1 MPEYLA
7 PGVYVEETSFRAKS
21 IEGVS
26 TSTAAFVGP
35 TRFGPTRGEPEI
47 LGSYAEFERIYHGLD
62 RLDWG
67 GTNYDNYIAHAVR
80 NFFEE
85 GGARLYVSRVF
96 TPNGDSDKGI
106 AAASVKV
113 GSDEKLKLAAR
124 YPGAAGN
131 LPVTFSFKL
140 GQNILGRVA
149 VDPSNAASATYNTL
163 RGLQGG
169 EVVYIRKKE
178 LGTSP
183 SLPSDTPS
191 SPAPG
196 VGQLYAVE
204 RYFDGSKYSFKLH
217 PYNEG
222 ETIEGEDDDPDVEI
236 KAITMEELDAQ
247 SAAVTAG
254 KTADE
259 IFSAH
264 VLTCSVLIGRS
275 GQFGAEQFYD
285 NLHIDPAHTGSLT
298 QVFAADP
305 SSKATALYNPLVMT
319 TEETNGAALAYA
331 LLAQKTVLTPTG
343 ASEPLKIVQTLND
356 PKVADSLRSFKLAL
370 TGGNDGKRPVA
381 SAYEGEDALQTSDG
395 LASGLK
401 ALELVEDISIV
412 AAPGHSFGY
421 ESDTYGDD
429 AAAVMR
435 LLISHAERMRYRI
448 AVLDAGENQLIS
460 QVRDMRAKVDS
471 THAALYYPWIKVM
484 DPVTRAEVALPPSG
498 FVAGIYARN
507 DVQYGVHK
515 APANEVVRGALGLTQ
530 TISKAQQDVLNPEG
544 INCFRFFE
552 GRGIRLWGA
561 RTISS
566 DPEWKYVNLRR
577 YFAYL
582 ERSIEK
588 GTQWVVFMNNAD
600 ALWDKV
606 KRTIDDFL
614 FNEWKNERLM
624 GTKPEES
631 YFVRCDRST
640 MTQNDLD
647 NGRLICLVGVSPV
660 RPAEFVI
667 FRIGQWT
674 ADRKS

>member
-35 TRFGPTRGEPEI
+35 TRFGPTRGLPE
-47 LGSYAEFERIYHGLD
+47 LVGSYAEFERIYHGLD
-62 RLDWG
+62 RLDWN
-67 GTNYDNYIAHAVR
+67 GTAYDNYVAHAVR

-96 TPNGDSDKGI
+96 TPKGTSDTGI
-106 AAASVKV
+106 AAGAVKV
-113 GSDEKLKLAAR
+113 GTKERLTIKAR

-131 LPVTFSFKL
+131 LPVAFSFKL

-149 VDPSNAASATYNTL
+149 VDPSNPASATYNTL

-169 EVVYIRKKE
+169 EIVYIREKD
-178 LGTSP
+178 LDADAD
-183 SLPSDTPS
+183 LPSAEPD

-204 RYFDGSKYSFKLH
+204 RYFDGSKYTFKLH

-222 ETIEGEDDDPDVEI
+222 DKIEGEDDEPDVEI
-236 KAITMEELDAQ
+236 TALTMEDLDAH
-247 SAAVTAG
+247 SAEVSVG
-254 KTADE
+254 KTADQV
-259 IFSAH
+259 FSAQ
-264 VLTCSVLIGRS
+264 VLTCSVEIGRS
-275 GQFGAEQFYD
+275 GQFGSGHLYE
-285 NLHIDPAHTGSLT
+285 NLQIDPAHSGSLT

-305 SSKATALYNPLVMT
+305 ASRATALYNPLVMST
-319 TEETNGAALAYA
+319 DLKNGAALAYA
-331 LLAQKTVLTPTG
+331 LLSQETVLTPTG
-343 ASEPLKIVQTLND
+343 ATEPLMIIETMND
-356 PKVADSLRSFKLAL
+356 PAVAEALRSFKLAL
-370 TGGNDGKRPVA
+370 KGGNDGDRPVA
-381 SAYEGEDALQTSDG
+381 SAYEGEDALQTEDG
-395 LASGLK
+395 LASGLR
-401 ALELVEDISIV
+401 ALEQIEDVSIV
-412 AAPGHSFGY
+412 AAPGHSFAY
-421 ESDTYGDD
+421 EGSYASD

-435 LLISHAERMRYRI
+435 LLIAHAERMRYRI
-448 AVLDAGENQLIS
+448 AVLDSGENQVIS
-460 QVRDMRAKVDS
+460 QVRAMRAKVDS

-484 DPVTRAEVALPPSG
+484 DPVTRTEIALPPSG

-507 DVQYGVHK
+507 DIENGVHK
-515 APANEVVRGALGLTQ
+515 APANEVVRGALGLAQ

-544 INCFRFFE
+544 INCFRAFE

-600 ALWDKV
+600 GLWDKV
-606 KRTIDDFL
+606 KRTISDFL
-614 FNEWKNERLM
+614 YNEWKSERLM

-674 ADRKS
+674 ADRKA

>member
-35 TRFGPTRGEPEI
+35 TRFGPTRGEPEMV
-47 LGSYAEFERIYHGLD
+47 GSYAEFERIYAGLD
-62 RLDWG
+62 RLDWS

-96 TPNGDSDKGI
+96 TPKSVSDTGI
-106 AAASVKV
+106 ATGAVKV
-113 GSDEKLKLAAR
+113 SSDTKLTIKAR

-131 LPVTFSFKL
+131 LPVTFRFKL
-140 GQNILGRVA
+140 GQNIIGREK
-149 VDPSNAASATYNTL
+149 VDPSNAASASYNTL

-169 EVVYIRKKE
+169 EVVYIRLKD
-178 LGTSP
+178 LGADP
-183 SLPSDTPS
+183 DLPASKPAAS
-191 SPAPG
+191 SPD

-204 RYFDGSKYSFKLH
+204 RYFDGSRYTFKLH
-217 PYNEG
+217 PWNDTDG
-222 ETIEGEDDDPDVEI
+222 TKALTMAALDDD
-236 KAITMEELDAQ
+236 
-247 SAAVTAG
+247 AAVAVDDTA
-254 KTADE
+254 ADT
-259 IFSAH
+259 FTVQ
-264 VLTCSVLIGRS
+264 VLTCSVQIGRS
-275 GQFGAEQFYD
+275 GQFGAEQLYE
-285 NLHIDPAHTGSLT
+285 NLQIDPAHTGSLT
-298 QVFAADP
+298 QVFAAEP

-319 TEETNGAALAYA
+319 TALTNGAELAYA
-331 LLAQKTVLTPTG
+331 LLAQATVLTPEGETT
-343 ASEPLKIVQTLND
+343 PLTILETLND
-356 PKVADSLRSFKLAL
+356 AKVADSLRGFKLAL
-370 TGGNDGKRPVA
+370 AGGNDGLRPVA
-381 SAYEGEDALQTSDG
+381 SDFEGEDALQSSDG

-401 ALELVEDISIV
+401 AIELIEDVSIV

-421 ESDTYGDD
+421 EGAYASD
-429 AAAVMR
+429 AAAIMR

-448 AVLDAGENQLIS
+448 AVLDSGENQLIS

-484 DPVTRAEVALPPSG
+484 DPVTRTEIALPPSG
-498 FVAGIYARN
+498 FVTGIYARN
-507 DVQYGVHK
+507 DVENGVHK

-600 ALWDKV
+600 GLWDKV
-606 KRTIDDFL
+606 KRTINDFL
-614 FNEWKNERLM
+614 FNEWKNERLL

>member
-35 TRFGPTRGEPEI
+35 TRFGPTRGEPE
-47 LGSYAEFERIYHGLD
+47 LVGSYAEFERIYQGLD
-62 RLDWG
+62 RLDFE
-67 GTNYDNYIAHAVR
+67 GTAYDNYIAHAVR

-96 TPNGDSDKGI
+96 TPKGGSDTGI
-106 AAASVKV
+106 AEGFVKV
-113 GSDEKLKLAAR
+113 SDTTKLTINAR

-131 LPVTFSFKL
+131 LPITFRFKL
-140 GQNILGRVA
+140 GQNILGREM
-149 VDPSNAASATYNTL
+149 VDPSNAASASFNTL

-169 EVVYIRKKE
+169 EIVYVRLKDLDYDPETEAPPKA
-178 LGTSP
+178 S
-183 SLPSDTPS
+183 SKPSDS
-191 SPAPG
+191 SPG
-196 VGQLYAVE
+196 DGQLYEVE
-204 RYFDGSKYSFKLH
+204 RYFDGTRYTFKLH
-217 PYNEG
+217 PWN
-222 ETIEGEDDDPDVEI
+222 DDTSGT
-236 KAITMEELDAQ
+236 KALTMAALDSEE
-247 SAAVTAG
+247 AVTAG
-254 KTADE
+254 STAAD
-259 IFSAH
+259 IFQVQ
-264 VLTCSVLIGRS
+264 VLTCSVQIGRS

-285 NLHIDPAHTGSLT
+285 NLQLGLSHTNGLL
-298 QVFAADP
+298 QVFAQTP
-305 SSKATALYNPLVMT
+305 SSKATALYNPLVMST
-319 TEETNGAALAYA
+319 TLTNGAELAYA
-331 LLAQKTVLTPTG
+331 LLDQATAVTRSGDSSPLTILE
-343 ASEPLKIVQTLND
+343 SLND
-356 PKVADSLRSFKLAL
+356 PSVAEALRSFKLAL
-370 TGGNDGKRPVA
+370 SKGNDGKRPVA
-381 SAYEGEDALQTSDG
+381 SAYEGEDALQSSDG

-401 ALELVEDISIV
+401 AIELIEDVSIV
-412 AAPGHSFGY
+412 AAPGHSYGY
-421 ESDTYGDD
+421 EGSYASN
-429 AAAVMR
+429 AAAIMR

-448 AVLDAGENQLIS
+448 AVLDSGENQLIS
-460 QVRDMRAKVDS
+460 QVREMRAKVDS
-471 THAALYYPWIKVM
+471 SHAALYYPWIKVM
-484 DPVTRAEVALPPSG
+484 DPVTRTEIALPPSG

-507 DVQYGVHK
+507 DIENGVHK

-600 ALWDKV
+600 GLWDKV
-606 KRTIDDFL
+606 KRTISDFL

-674 ADRKS
+674 ADRKA